1 MDIGF
6 VRRPSNIAQFVLIY
20 DNDLADR
27 CLWYVIQSFSMKHIV
42 SAAEL
47 DREYID
53 SLLRIAED
61 IKRSPSKYASSLRG
75 KIVATIFFEPSTRT
89 RLSFESAIARLGGT
103 CISTENAM
111 ETSSSVKGETMEDA
125 IKVISNYGEAII
137 IRHKDNDAADRAA
150 SVATK
155 PVINAGSG
163 TTHHPTQS
171 LLDAFTIYEKFGS
184 IDGKRIMIAGDL
196 MRGRTCDSLVHILSK
211 YNEVEFYFAAPEG
224 CGIKPELRNFLKKNN
239 CKYHECATIADCIDR
254 VDIVYMTRV
263 QKERF
268 ENDLEL
274 YERIKD
280 HFILTS
286 DLVARMNHESIILH
300 PLPRIGEI
308 PVSVDTDHRA
318 HYFEQ
323 AENGLWMRMAILYE
337 LLGDK

>member
-1 MDIGF
+1 
-6 VRRPSNIAQFVLIY
+6 
-20 DNDLADR
+20 
-27 CLWYVIQSFSMKHIV
+27 MKHIV
-42 SAAEL
+42 SAAGM
-47 DREYID
+47 DRAYVD
-53 SLLRIAED
+53 SILRTAED
-61 IKRSPSKYASSLRG
+61 IKRFPSKYASSLRG

-125 IKVISNYGEAII
+125 IRVISKYGDAII

-150 SVATK
+150 FVAAV
-155 PVINAGSG
+155 PIINAGSG
-163 TTHHPTQS
+163 TVHHPTQA

-211 YNEVEFYFAAPEG
+211 YNDVEFYFAAPEG
-224 CGIKPELRNFLKKNN
+224 CGIKPELREFLTRNN
-239 CKYHECATIADCIDR
+239 CTYRECSTISECIDE
-254 VDIVYMTRV
+254 VNIVYMTRV

-268 ENDLEL
+268 ENNMEL

-280 HFILTS
+280 HFVLS
-286 DLVARMNHESIILH
+286 EDLVEKMRPDSIIMH

-308 PVSVDTDHRA
+308 PASVDADHRA
-318 HYFEQ
+318 HYFQQ
-323 AENGLWMRMAILYE
+323 AENGLWVRMALLHD
-337 LLGDK
+337 LLGNI